1 MSLEVVML
9 RVCRV
14 SMMVVLSVLA
24 LGLRVASAQSIR
36 YVYDALGRLISVT
49 DTGGYTAVY
58 HYDAVG
64 NITAIDRYASSQVS
78 IIAFS
83 PTSGPVGTTV
93 TISGTGFSATP
104 SQNTVS
110 FNGTNATVSSASA
123 TQLVVTVPT
132 GATTGT
138 IGATAPAGS
147 ATSATAFTVGATAG
161 APTITSFT
169 PTMGA
174 SGTSVTVTGTNF
186 QTTVSND
193 RVLFNNLGGTTI
205 TSATATSLATAVP
218 PVAAS
223 GHISV
228 ATPAGT
234 AISSADFFV
243 PPTPYTASDVVSTG
257 RVALGSSI
265 SVPVGTANKIGLVV
279 FDGTAGHRVSLKIV
293 PGPLSAV
300 TMYKPNGAFLAS
312 ASVGAL
318 TTLIEPQTL
327 GTTGTYA
334 INVDPTGTA
343 TGTTT
348 LTPYDVPAD
357 VSGTL
362 TPTQGGS
369 SVSAGLSTPGQN
381 ALYTLGTPTN
391 TRVSLNIAAGPL
403 GTVYVRNA
411 DGSTLTSG
419 GINAVATF
427 VEPWTFA
434 AGQTIKADPN
444 SANTGTVT
452 LTAYDVP
459 ADLTGTLTPTLAGSS
474 VSPQLSSPGQNGVY
488 TLGTPTNAR
497 VSLKISGGPS
507 GTVYVRN
514 ADGSTLTSGGIGI
527 FAGFVEPWTFASGQ
541 TLKVDPNGVNTGT
554 VTVTAYDVPADG
566 TGSMTIG
573 GGAVTVTTTGPG
585 QNARRTFSGTVSQ
598 PVVVHITNNNSGL
611 GSVTVKLLDTNGS
624 TVLTSTT
631 SSATNFN
638 LSSVTLPS
646 TGTYTVLI
654 DPPSWNIGS
663 LNVSVTSP

>member
-1 MSLEVVML
+1 ML
-9 RVCRV
+9 RVYRV

-24 LGLRVASAQSIR
+24 LGLRAASAQSIR
-36 YVYDALGRLISVT
+36 YVYDDLGRLIGVT
-49 DTGGYTAVY
+49 DTGGDTAVY

-110 FNGTNATVSSASA
+110 FNGTNATISSASA

-147 ATSATAFTVGATAG
+147 ATSATAFTVGAAAG

-169 PTMGA
+169 PTIGA

-186 QTTVSND
+186 QTIASND

-234 AISSADFFV
+234 AISTADFFV
-243 PPTPYTASDVVSTG
+243 PPAPYTASDVASTG
-257 RVALGSSI
+257 RVALDSSI

-279 FDGTAGHRVSLKIV
+279 FDATAGHRVSLKIV
-293 PGPLSAV
+293 PGPLSGV

-312 ASVGAL
+312 ASSGVL
-318 TTLIEPQTL
+318 PTLIEPQTL
-327 GTTGTYA
+327 GTSGTYA
-334 INVDPTGTA
+334 INVDPVGTA

-357 VSGTL
+357 VTGTL
-362 TPTQGGS
+362 TPTLAGA
-369 SVSAGLSTPGQN
+369 SVSAPLLTPGRN

-419 GINAVATF
+419 GINVLATF

-434 AGQTIKADPN
+434 AGQTIKADPTGV
-444 SANTGTVT
+444 NTGTVT

-459 ADLTGTLTPTLAGSS
+459 PDLTGTLTPTLGGAS
-474 VSPQLSSPGQNGVY
+474 VSPQLSPGQNGIY

-497 VSLKISGGPS
+497 VSLKINGGPA
-507 GTVYVRN
+507 GTVFIRN
-514 ADGSTLTSGGIGI
+514 PDGSTLTSGGIGI
-527 FAGFVEPWTFASGQ
+527 FPTFVEPWTFASGQ
-541 TLKVDPNGVNTGT
+541 TLKVDPNGANTGT
-554 VTVTAYDVPADG
+554 ETVTAYDVPADG

-585 QNARRTFSGTVSQ
+585 QNARRTFSGTASQ
-598 PVVVHITNNNSGL
+598 PVVVHITNKDSGL

-624 TVLTSTT
+624 TVLTYTT
-631 SSATNFN
+631 SSATSFN